1 MVVLGIDTA
10 TADAVVGVAR
20 GGEILREAAVE
31 PDADGRP
38 RHSRVLLAEVERCAE
53 AAGGWPAVDRI
64 AVGIG
69 PGSYT
74 GLRIGIATARGLAQA
89 RGLPLVGVGSLA
101 ALAHGMAGHPESTTR
116 PLLPVLDARRGQV
129 FAALYETGRSSP
141 DETGGSSRSPLAS
154 AERPRINDGVELWE
168 PLVADPANLAERLS
182 ELEASPLAA
191 GDGAVRFRAELEAA
205 GVTVA
210 PSEDSVHRI
219 SARDVCALGE
229 STAEAPPDQ
238 IEPIYLR
245 PPDAKRWLQ
254 RDRP

>member
-1 MVVLGIDTA
+1 M
-10 TADAVVGVAR
+10 
-20 GGEILREAAVE
+20 E

-53 AAGGWPAVDRI
+53 AAGGVVAVDRI
-64 AVGIG
+64 AVGTEARLLH
-69 PGSYT
+69 T

-89 RGLPLVGVGSLA
+89 RGCRWWGSA
-101 ALAHGMAGHPESTTR
+101 RWRRSRTVWRGIRRRPPGDYSRCSTPGAGR
-116 PLLPVLDARRGQV
+116 
-129 FAALYETGRSSP
+129 FAALYER
-141 DETGGSSRSPLAS
+141 
-154 AERPRINDGVELWE
+154 DGVEVWE
-168 PLVADPANLAERLS
+168 PLVADPASLAGRLG

-191 GDGAVRFRAELEAA
+191 GEGAVRFRAELEAA

-210 PSEDSVHRI
+210 PSEDPVHRI
-219 SARDVCALGE
+219 SAQDVCALGE

-238 IEPIYLR
+238 IEPVYLR